1 MVASVN
7 DTSEDNP
14 VWLLNHRTRR
24 RIILAIGDAGRVSAS
39 ALRASLQIST
49 GSLYYNLKQ
58 LEPFVAQDSKRNYYL
73 TEKGLEVYKMLKAG
87 DPLLLENVKNPQSFL
102 DRLFTTVIH
111 PSWILGPALD
121 RTVIA
126 VILGSLSILLNM
138 ALYLNGK
145 VFLVGLN
152 VYHWRNFDF
161 TGTLISMFGTIVFVY
176 IYLSALTALYDELRK
191 NKILGKQEENALR
204 RAKSFI
210 ISVVTFNRSAL
221 KGLAAVSIGILPM
234 SLYPF
239 LLFVSKVRGWTWFYS
254 PGSVV
259 PTSLAANIVLV
270 SSQFISFLLLTSS
283 LSHLRSLRWHIA
295 ALICLSLIYLS
306 IVLQYVIL
314 GAFTPQG

>member
-1 MVASVN
+1 MASVH

-87 DPLLLENVKNPQSFL
+87 DPLLLENVKNPQSFF

-121 RTVIA
+121 RAIIA
-126 VILGSLSILLNM
+126 VILGSLSALLNM

-145 VFLVGLN
+145 ISLIGLH
-152 VYHWRNFDF
+152 VYHWRNFDLGS
-161 TGTLISMFGTIVFVY
+161 TILTMLGTIFFIY
-176 IYLSALTALYDELRK
+176 IYLSALTGIYDEFRK
-191 NKILGKQEENALR
+191 RRILGKQEDNTLR
-204 RAKSFI
+204 HIKDFI
-210 ISVVTFNRSAL
+210 LNVITFNRSAL
-221 KGLAAVSIGILPM
+221 KGLAAVCIGILPM

-239 LLFVSKVRGWTWFYS
+239 LLFIAKVKGWTWVYA

-283 LSHLRSLRWHIA
+283 LSHLRSIRWHIA
-295 ALICLSLIYLS
+295 ALISLSLIYLS

-314 GAFTPQG
+314 GVFTPQG

>member
-1 MVASVN
+1 MAASVN

-126 VILGSLSILLNM
+126 VILGSLSALLNM

-145 VFLVGLN
+145 ISLIGLH
-152 VYHWRNFDF
+152 VYHWRNFDLMGSIL
-161 TGTLISMFGTIVFVY
+161 TMLGTIAFIY

-191 NKILGKQEENALR
+191 RRILGKQEDNTLKR
-204 RAKSFI
+204 VRDFI
-210 ISVVTFNRSAL
+210 LSVVTFNRSAL

-239 LLFVSKVRGWTWFYS
+239 LLFIAKVVGWAWFHS
-254 PGSVV
+254 PSSIV
-259 PTSLAANIVLV
+259 PTSLAANVALV

-314 GAFTPQG
+314 GALTPQG